1 MKIILILLIF
11 LNISYS
17 CTKDKVPHPVVG
29 NYNCLV
35 THTYQ
40 DITGNYSSSTYNDV
54 FSVTQEGDS
63 VNVSNHK
70 LHVNDVEYGKNYF
83 FGFSFNQFNFRFE
96 VDSIFISTFTGG
108 LGGGTS
114 TYWIGGK
121 N

>member
-1 MKIILILLIF
+1 M
-11 LNISYS
+11 
-17 CTKDKVPHPVVG
+17 
-29 NYNCLV
+29 V

-83 FGFSFNQFNFRFE
+83 FGFSYNQFNFRFE

>member
-1 MKIILILLIF
+1 MRVKFLVFILMIA
-11 LNISYS
+11 SYS
-17 CTKDKVPHPVVG
+17 CTKDKIQHPVVG
-29 NYNCLV
+29 NYNCIV
-35 THTYQ
+35 THISQ
-40 DITGNYSSSTYNDV
+40 DITGNSSSSTYNDV

-83 FGFSFNQFNFRFE
+83 YGFSFYQFSFRFE
-96 VDSIFISTFTGG
+96 VDSIFISTFSGG

-114 TYWIGGK
+114 TNWIGGK